1 MPEISKGELSA
12 LDARIDG
19 NIGAFSVL
27 TLARPVV
34 LLHLLRFY
42 EDYLRLVIP
51 GIVAA
56 DDVESYLAARKNA
69 QDAMQFALLWAA
81 ERTPQSN
88 VIDLDLNKD
97 AYELCLPMFQ
107 GAIQYSHVW
116 DVMALLFQG
125 RGRGEWNGVDRVEVS
140 YIDPLASEFDVA
152 GRFVAPPDP
161 PGLRDRIAPEAT
173 AFQELLAKMNPRDVG
188 GGKVGYDLLPDVF
201 EQMKTMHRGLL
212 GHLWELDGT
221 WDLGGYTLA
230 EFREVWL
237 CLVTLCFAHQLA
249 CWNSGALGGGIR
261 SLVPVKTVHRWEKE
275 LVRLSGVLRPA
286 VSQIMTD
293 LTFAAALHRPGTKR
307 PDVTYQPFVPLGQ
320 NMLAL
325 SGSLVLDSNAERN
338 LWDLLSIIRP
348 KVHSDLRNRK
358 ERYSAGDLVPWL
370 EGLGLE
376 CATGLPVKL
385 GDDGTDLDLLIID
398 RLRNFGLGCQ
408 MKWLTAPDRIR
419 DVGYADKE
427 LIVGTGQAELS
438 LRWLTTKPNL
448 LRQKFGLTT
457 EELAA
462 MQFQVAVLSK
472 NFLGSVAVYRQAPEI
487 PVITERLLKWILD
500 SPNRASLKALWHTA
514 QSRSYFPI
522 AGVHYADEDF
532 EASFGGVTFR
542 GTALG
547 MKTLKPWTPENDIR
561 ISTA

>member
-1 MPEISKGELSA
+1 
-12 LDARIDG
+12 
-19 NIGAFSVL
+19 
-27 TLARPVV
+27 
-34 LLHLLRFY
+34 
-42 EDYLRLVIP
+42 
-51 GIVAA
+51 
-56 DDVESYLAARKNA
+56 
-69 QDAMQFALLWAA
+69 
-81 ERTPQSN
+81 
-88 VIDLDLNKD
+88 
-97 AYELCLPMFQ
+97 
-107 GAIQYSHVW
+107 
-116 DVMALLFQG
+116 
-125 RGRGEWNGVDRVEVS
+125 
-140 YIDPLASEFDVA
+140 
-152 GRFVAPPDP
+152 
-161 PGLRDRIAPEAT
+161 
-173 AFQELLAKMNPRDVG
+173 
-188 GGKVGYDLLPDVF
+188 
-201 EQMKTMHRGLL
+201 
-212 GHLWELDGT
+212 
-221 WDLGGYTLA
+221 
-230 EFREVWL
+230 
-237 CLVTLCFAHQLA
+237 
-249 CWNSGALGGGIR
+249 
-261 SLVPVKTVHRWEKE
+261 
-275 LVRLSGVLRPA
+275 
-286 VSQIMTD
+286 MTD

-358 ERYSAGDLVPWL
+358 ERYWAGDLVPWL

-385 GDDGTDLDLLIID
+385 GDESTDLDLLIID

-408 MKWLTAPDRIR
+408 MKWLTAPDRVR

-472 NFLGSVAVYRQAPEI
+472 NFLGSVAVHRQAPEI

-532 EASFGGVTFR
+532 EASFGGATFR